1 MPTNTDLIQDLLKR
15 VAEQGAL
22 ITRLETA
29 TRSIQDAAEKRND
42 ALTEEIHELRTELR
56 VLVERDARREA
67 ELADRKVADEKRR
80 QEIVELQKNLAAS
93 RQETAVLKQQ
103 LTDHVKQVEVWDG
116 RRWAMFIVLVGAVLS
131 LAAGLVVALA
141 KK

>member
-80 QEIVELQKNLAAS
+80 QEIVELQKDLAAS

-116 RRWAMFIVLVGAVLS
+116 RRWAMFIVLIGAVLS